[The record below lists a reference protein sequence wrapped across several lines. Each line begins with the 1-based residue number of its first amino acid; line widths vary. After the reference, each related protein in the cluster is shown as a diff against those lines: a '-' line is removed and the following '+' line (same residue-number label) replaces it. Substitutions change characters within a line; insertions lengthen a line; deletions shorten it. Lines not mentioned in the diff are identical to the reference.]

1 MKQKT
6 LRWTVYLL
14 GMLSLAFGIAPSG
27 KTGLGISPISSVA
40 FSISE
45 LSGLNYGDMTFALY
59 ALFEVAQFLL
69 RGKNSRVID
78 LLQLVAIMFIGVG
91 VSGSVKMKLIPNPGD
106 GIVQAVAEKM
116 GWGRALPRMYLTSAV
131 CA

>member
-1 MKQKT
+1 M
-6 LRWTVYLL
+6 VSLL
-14 GMLSLAFGIAPSG
+14 F
-27 KTGLGISPISSVA
+27 
-40 FSISE
+40 
-45 LSGLNYGDMTFALY
+45 
-59 ALFEVAQFLL
+59 
-69 RGKNSRVID
+69 SRVLNVFVALISYD
-78 LLQLVAIMFIGVG
+78 GAQHGFVMNFVLLLVAIMFIGVG